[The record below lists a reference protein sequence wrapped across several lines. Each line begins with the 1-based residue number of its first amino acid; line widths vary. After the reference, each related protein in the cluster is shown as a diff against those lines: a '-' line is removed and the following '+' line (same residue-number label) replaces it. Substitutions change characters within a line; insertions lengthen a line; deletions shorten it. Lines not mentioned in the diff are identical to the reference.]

1 MVNSVFSI
9 LLFRLA
15 FLVTISSCQFYSSI
29 CGVLVETT
37 VTVVVFEESAL
48 SNDLFCIYFVL
59 FSWKWIKM
67 DKHQAMKN
75 E

>member
-29 CGVLVETT
+29 YGILVETT
-37 VTVVVFEESAL
+37 VTVVVFEESAM
-48 SNDLFCIYFVL
+48 IYFAFIFL
-59 FSWKWIKM
+59 FVPFFLE
-67 DKHQAMKN
+67 N
-75 E
+75 